1 MNKLVELAIRWEVRE
16 HGFHTDVRKMYNS
29 IALEEDDWCYQLYL
43 WQDDLDP
50 SNEPRIKVVKTAIYG
65 VTSSGNQAERGIRE
79 TGKLMAEEY
88 PRVNEVIQ
96 RDIYV
101 DDCVSGE
108 ASHEA
113 CCETADGLKTVLST
127 TGLSTKGTTMSGS
140 DPPEMVSNPDNSIN
154 VLGLLWFPKDD
165 ILKLKIGEINFG
177 KKVRGKKSAALAGKI
192 PHNFSRSD
200 CAGRVAE
207 VFDLLGKCAPILGGL
222 KLDLHDLAERKIDW
236 EDSIPD
242 DLKSI
247 WLDNFEMIKDL
258 GNVTFKRCIVP
269 EDAVNLDIETI
280 EIGDA
285 SQQLVC
291 SAVYVR
297 FKRKSGGY
305 SCQLCFAKTKIVP
318 RDMTLPRAELF
329 AAVLTASIGHVVYI
343 SLKEFIK
350 KRIHLTDSQIALF
363 QISNVKIPQ
372 KQWVRFRSIEINR
385 LTDSSRWA
393 FIDSENNMADIGTRK
408 GAKIEDVCEG
418 SVWMNGYSWASLPE
432 SEFPIKSVHE
442 IKLSAQDRKLC
453 EFEKLIL
460 DDDWIN
466 KQLGIGPASHA
477 SISGNNLASIQERLA
492 FSQYIV
498 DPNRFRLRKV
508 IRIVAL
514 VFQFVKNLKRR
525 TFNAPVHVSN
535 LSVPTQFKCT
545 EFDKCLSTSEKGQ
558 FPFACVKGLVVTIDD
573 NCLADSLDYYFRK
586 ATLEIHHFLSEKQ
599 YKNISYERNGVLHY
613 TGRILPT
620 QKIDGGNNL
629 ADVCVD
635 LSGSTFCVP
644 LVDKSSPLAYSL
656 INEVH
661 WYDEDACH
669 RGNET
674 VMRHVQLIAHIIE
687 GRPLVKQ
694 FRLDCPKCRVLNKR
708 AIEVAMGPVSDHN
721 LHIAPAFFVSQ
732 TDICGPFLS
741 YSNVNKRATVKVWF
755 IIFCCTTTGAVDI
768 KIMED
773 YSTTSFILAF
783 VRFSCKVGFP
793 QKLLPDAGSQLI
805 KGCDNMILSYTDL
818 MNQLHREYGVQFET
832 CPVGA
837 HYQHGKVE
845 RKIRHVRESLSKCL
859 SNDRLSLI
867 QWETL
872 GCQIANSINNQ
883 PIALGNETKGL
894 EHLDILTPN
903 RLILAR
909 NNSRCPV
916 GALEVTDDPGRII
929 SSNVKLFKTWFQCWL
944 TSCVPKLMDQP
955 KWFESSRDCKC
966 GDVILFLKS
975 DKEFDRQ
982 YQYGIIVDMKVSRDG
997 KIREIEVEYQ
1007 NSNESVKRT
1016 TRRGVREVVL
1026 VHPVDEVGIL
1036 REIGQLCVY
1045 FLLEPYMDC
1054 VI

>member
-1 MNKLVELAIRWEVRE
+1 M
-16 HGFHTDVRKMYNS
+16 
-29 IALEEDDWCYQLYL
+29 
-43 WQDDLDP
+43 
-50 SNEPRIKVVKTAIYG
+50 KTAIYG

-79 TGKLMAEEY
+79 TGKLMADQY

-96 RDIYV
+96 HDIYV

-108 ASHEA
+108 ASHAA
-113 CCETADGLKTVLST
+113 CCETADGLKAVLST
-127 TGLSTKGTTMSGS
+127 TGLSTKGTTMTGFN
-140 DPPEMVSNPDNSIN
+140 PPEGLGNPDNSIN
-154 VLGLLWFPKDD
+154 VLGSLWYSLIDL
-165 ILKLKIGEINFG
+165 LKLKIGELNFG

-192 PHNFSRSD
+192 PEVFTRSD
-200 CAGRVAE
+200 CAARVAE
-207 VFDLLGKCAPILGGL
+207 IFDLLGKFAPIIGGL
-222 KLDLHDLAERKIDW
+222 KIDLHEFVLRQIGWDDV
-236 EDSIPD
+236 IPD
-242 DLKSI
+242 ELKST
-247 WLDNFEMIKDL
+247 WLENFELIKDL
-258 GNVTFKRCIVP
+258 GEVTFRRCIVP
-269 EDAVNLDIETI
+269 VDTVNLDIETI

-297 FKRKSGGY
+297 FKRKSGNY

-329 AAVLTASIGHVVYI
+329 AAVLTASIGHVVFT
-343 SLKEFIK
+343 SLSGFIK

-372 KQWVRFRSIEINR
+372 KQWVRYRTIEVNR
-385 LTDSSRWA
+385 LTDCARWA

-408 GAKIEDVCEG
+408 GAKIKDVCEG
-418 SVWMNGYSWASLPE
+418 SSWMNGYAWASLPE
-432 SEFPIKSVHE
+432 SEFPIKFVHE

-453 EFEKLIL
+453 EAEKLII

-466 KQLGIGPASHA
+466 KQLGNGPASHA
-477 SISGNNLASIQERLA
+477 SISETNLVSIKERLA
-492 FSQYIV
+492 FSRYIV
-498 DPNRFRLRKV
+498 EPNRFRFRKV
-508 IRIVAL
+508 VRIMSL
-514 VFQFVKNLKRR
+514 VHLFINNLKRKTFR
-525 TFNAPVHVSN
+525 TPVHVSN
-535 LSVPTQFKCT
+535 LSVPSQFKST
-545 EFDKCLSTSEKGQ
+545 NLDMCLSTHDGGQ
-558 FPFACVKGLVVTIDD
+558 FPFTCQKGLVVTIDD
-573 NCLADSLDYYFRK
+573 NILGDSLNYYFKK
-586 ATLEIHHFLSEKQ
+586 ATLEIKHFLAEKQ
-599 YKNISYERNGVLHY
+599 YKTISYEKNGVLYY

-620 QKIDGGNNL
+620 QKIDGGTNL

-644 LVDKSSPLAYSL
+644 LVDKSSPLAYAL

-661 WYDEDACH
+661 WYDENASH

-687 GRPLVKQ
+687 GKPLVKQ
-694 FRLDCPKCRVLNKR
+694 FRLDCAKCRILNKR
-708 AIEVAMGPVSDHN
+708 AIEVAMGPVSDFN
-721 LHIAPAFFVSQ
+721 LNIAPAFFVSQ
-732 TDICGPFLS
+732 VDICGSFLS
-741 YSNVNKRATVKVWF
+741 YSNINKRTTVKVWF

-805 KGCDNMILSYTDL
+805 KGCNNMTLSYTDL
-818 MNQLHREYGVQFET
+818 KNQLHREYGVQFET

-909 NNSRCPV
+909 NNNRCPV

-929 SSNVKLFKTWFQCWL
+929 SSNVKLFQTWFRCWL
-944 TSCVPKLMDQP
+944 ISCVPKLMDHP
-955 KWFESSRDCKC
+955 KWFESSRDCKI

-975 DKEFDRQ
+975 DKEFDKQ
-982 YQYGIIVDMKVSRDG
+982 YQYGIITDMKVSRDH

-1007 NSNESVKRT
+1007 NFNESVKRT

-1026 VHPVDEVGIL
+1026 VHPVDELGII
-1036 REIGQLCVY
+1036 RELGQLS
-1045 FLLEPYMDC
+1045 L
-1054 VI
+1054 